1 MSILNHYDHFSFS
14 IMLLFLYL
22 FLFGFI
28 MIIINNKKNRSL
40 YQQKYKRNSM
50 NSINSINNNNN
61 NDQSKQNCIPS
72 PTRIGDTIQMTTCPT

>member
-1 MSILNHYDHFSFS
+1 
-14 IMLLFLYL
+14 
-22 FLFGFI
+22 

-40 YQQKYKRNSM
+40 YQQKYKRNSV
-50 NSINSINNNNN
+50 NSMNNN